1 MYWSQ
6 GTVGGGLACWMLQYL
21 PQLDQDD
28 RKLLVLL
35 GMTGAIGGLFP
46 SPILTVLMFYE
57 LGDPPR

>member
-1 MYWSQ
+1 
-6 GTVGGGLACWMLQYL
+6 MLQYL